1 MAEARSAQVYEAIF
15 EAELDD
21 WHRDTGTWPAER
33 TYAVFRKWF
42 DVRLYTL
49 IQDLVGEVVGKE
61 LTTTQPDEQCI
72 GERRTAL
79 EGVQPLQRAEKGR
92 KSAGPQSGAMT

>member
-1 MAEARSAQVYEAIF
+1 VRGAKAP
-15 EAELDD
+15 
-21 WHRDTGTWPAER
+21 WPAAR

-49 IQDLVGEVVGKE
+49 IQDLVGEGVGKE
-61 LTTTQPDEQCI
+61 LTTTQPDEQFI

-79 EGVQPLQRAEKGR
+79 EGVQPLQ
-92 KSAGPQSGAMT
+92 